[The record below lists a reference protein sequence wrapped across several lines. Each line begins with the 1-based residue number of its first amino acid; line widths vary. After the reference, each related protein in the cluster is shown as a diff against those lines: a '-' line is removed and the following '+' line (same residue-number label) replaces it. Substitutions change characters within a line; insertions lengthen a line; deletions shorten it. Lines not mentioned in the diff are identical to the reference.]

1 MCYFNYPLVAYWVT
15 PMQPE
20 KRGSVIM
27 RKCHLVVEAAL
38 KEGVALQELHLE
50 EIREG
55 LAWLCTN
62 AMWDWLAF
70 QCTIFPAW
78 CAFQCTIFPEDS
90 NVENDEECHPSR
102 FFCSLW

>member
-1 MCYFNYPLVAYWVT
+1 M
-15 PMQPE
+15 
-20 KRGSVIM
+20 
-27 RKCHLVVEAAL
+27 VEAAL

-55 LAWLCTN
+55 LVLLCTN

-78 CAFQCTIFPEDS
+78 CAFQCTGG
-90 NVENDEECHPSR
+90 
-102 FFCSLW
+102 